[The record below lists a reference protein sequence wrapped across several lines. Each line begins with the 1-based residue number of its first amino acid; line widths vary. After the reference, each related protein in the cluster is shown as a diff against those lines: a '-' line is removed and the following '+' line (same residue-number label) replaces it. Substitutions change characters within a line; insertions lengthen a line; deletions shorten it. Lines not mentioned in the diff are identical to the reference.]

1 MFKRWVILLIAILL
15 LEVAAVSYFWGQL
28 DDTFSDECRDYL
40 STLSDDWVKASD
52 QYYLGKCDY
61 DNPVSE
67 ASLALEYRGFL
78 SSFIDKLV
86 AIFMATFGVLV
97 ISFVTRWVYKG
108 ALS

>member
-1 MFKRWVILLIAILL
+1 MILLIVILL

-67 ASLALEYRGFL
+67 ASLELEYRGFL
-78 SSFIDKLV
+78 SSSIDKLD

-108 ALS
+108 SLS